1 MMWSSIEVFEKTI
14 LASSI
19 GACIVA
25 GVVTASFLKLARS
38 GSVTPILPSRR

>member
-25 GVVTASFLKLARS
+25 GVVTASFLKLTRCGAVPS
-38 GSVTPILPSRR
+38 ILLNRR